1 MTACAPNATAAAV
14 ETSSAAAAAA
24 KTAHGRV
31 FGLAANS
38 IFLFADAVLFPDV
51 NLVPLRHLSSLAAI
65 AVLLYGFV
73 WEAE

>member
-1 MTACAPNATAAAV
+1 MPLRTRDIPPQRPKQ
-14 ETSSAAAAAA
+14 SALCF
-24 KTAHGRV
+24 V
-31 FGLAANS
+31 GLAANS